1 MNGDCGDLA
10 EYGKNA
16 TEIMIFLPIICGR
29 KIIRVKLRYVMKEG
43 RLIMA
48 GIEWT
53 EMDEDRSHGATFTAC
68 TSTSST
74 ANGSGGGGGGGATG
88 VQVKEEKEDKD
99 VDHFLM
105 HF

>member
-1 MNGDCGDLA
+1 MDGDRGDLA
-10 EYGKNA
+10 EFEKKY
-16 TEIMIFLPIICGR
+16 ICGR
-29 KIIRVKLRYVMKEG
+29 KMIRVKLRYVM
-43 RLIMA
+43 IIA

-53 EMDEDRSHGATFTAC
+53 EMDEDRSHGAT
-68 TSTSST
+68 STSST
-74 ANGSGGGGGGGATG
+74 AIGGEGTTG